1 MKTVSI
7 ALAITIKSFGFFLMT
22 LGSLILVFV
31 GLKSLT
37 FDSISQS
44 NQTLSL
50 LNPFHQAIFIAL
62 VLMVAGFFILLLLRV
77 RPSR

>member
-7 ALAITIKSFGFFLMT
+7 ALANTIKSFGSFLMT
-22 LGSLILVFV
+22 LGELILFFV

-37 FDSISQS
+37 FDSISES

-50 LNPFHQAIFIAL
+50 LNPFHQATFIAL
-62 VLMVAGFFILLLLRV
+62 VLIVAGFLILLLLL